1 MAKQSFE
8 AFLEGRDNR
17 RAKNEARAYDRLD
30 RQMDAAEA
38 MIGQLSSGKLYVFP
52 VGGKYREGTRQDLIS
67 FLIRNRYV

>member
-17 RAKNEARAYDRLD
+17 RAKADDRAFVRMN
-30 RQMDAAEA
+30 RQFDAAEA
-38 MIGQLSSGKLYVFP
+38 MIGQLSNGKLYVYP
-52 VGGKYREGTRQDLIS
+52 VGGKYREGTRAELTS